1 MRQARHHGRCVAPSQ
16 CSMQRVKQRWKTMT
30 TFVKCKHGNKLPGKL
45 QYTSVSIHRRDSHVR
60 GSFAEGRNVHR
71 RVNRLRK
78 LKSNV
83 KRAADVRGERVKR
96 HENERKKERGRKKEQ
111 HHECWRNYHL
121 FQHNRWQNTIS
132 YVAVNNVILNLDIYI
147 YIVPETFCFNSHVSN
162 I

>member
-1 MRQARHHGRCVAPSQ
+1 
-16 CSMQRVKQRWKTMT
+16 MT

-83 KRAADVRGERVKR
+83 VKRAADAKGEELKGT
-96 HENERKKERGRKKEQ
+96 KTSGRKGGTSASLIRDAGE
-111 HHECWRNYHL
+111 
-121 FQHNRWQNTIS
+121 I
-132 YVAVNNVILNLDIYI
+132 
-147 YIVPETFCFNSHVSN
+147 IVYSNSR
-162 I
+162 